1 MVIRYLIS
9 SPPICFS
16 QPLMIAGSAGY
27 CMMQK
32 HRYMVKIL
40 GMNEC
45 VTYLRTTL
53 ELGVGG
59 GGAGHVGRMGLRM
72 ARRRSME
79 RSTWKY
85 IGNTIGSTEGDRGA
99 LLCRKM
105 EGKYIAY
112 KSLGF
117 LPIADGLKEIGT
129 DIANL
134 EHHRCYDNIPEFF
147 ATWGWRVARFGWV
160 GERGGGGEEGRKRR
174 GGEEIGGFFP
184 Q

>member
-1 MVIRYLIS
+1 
-9 SPPICFS
+9 
-16 QPLMIAGSAGY
+16 
-27 CMMQK
+27 
-32 HRYMVKIL
+32 
-40 GMNEC
+40 MNEC
-45 VTYLRTTL
+45 VTLLTDDAGTGCRRGWSGTQGKDGTADGKKEEYGTQYLEMQRQD
-53 ELGVGG
+53 
-59 GGAGHVGRMGLRM
+59 
-72 ARRRSME
+72 
-79 RSTWKY
+79 

-147 ATWGWRVARFGWV
+147 AT
-160 GERGGGGEEGRKRR
+160 
-174 GGEEIGGFFP
+174 
-184 Q
+184 